1 MQGAK
6 SFTGITSSVRDQF
19 YSEIYNFL
27 VTSYSDTIEEMI
39 EEKKQKL
46 NEVFVLDQE
55 NQNTI
60 AEQHLQKHLK

>member
-27 VTSYSDTIEEMI
+27 VTSYSDTMSEMV

-46 NEVFVLDQE
+46 KEVYVLNQE
-55 NQNTI
+55 NQNVLT
-60 AEQHLQKHLK
+60 EQHLQGYRK